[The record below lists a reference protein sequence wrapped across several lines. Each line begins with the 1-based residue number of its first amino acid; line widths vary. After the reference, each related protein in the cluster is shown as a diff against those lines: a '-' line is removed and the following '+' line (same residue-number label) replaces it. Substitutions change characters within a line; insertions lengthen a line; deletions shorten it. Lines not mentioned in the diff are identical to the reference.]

1 MFKAFDRSPFIARL
15 LQNVS
20 GGLARQRGL
29 PVVIGVVLIAISFL
43 IHLIDFAVDAPVLG
57 LLWTLTHHIGLLTAL
72 IGILLIEPIG
82 R

>member
-1 MFKAFDRSPFIARL
+1 MLKAFDRSPFIARL

-20 GGLARQRGL
+20 GGLARRRGL
-29 PVVIGVVLIAISFL
+29 PVVIGVVLVAISFL
-43 IHLIDFAVDAPVLG
+43 VHLINLSVGSPFLELIWTIAHHSG
-57 LLWTLTHHIGLLTAL
+57 LLIAL